1 MTMIKLK
8 RTSII
13 FLLVISISIILFYNN
28 SSNSSRVNVTF
39 VPSIIW
45 ILFPL
50 CTNPKAPYFLKIDSG
65 ATNSSFLTV
74 TLNLVTQ
81 LVTDSIFSFPP
92 KACRYPSGL
101 GKSPVDS
108 LDSLG
113 SFEGSSYLF
122 LFRES

>member
-1 MTMIKLK
+1 
-8 RTSII
+8 
-13 FLLVISISIILFYNN
+13 
-28 SSNSSRVNVTF
+28 
-39 VPSIIW
+39 PSIIW

-108 LDSLG
+108 LDTLG
-113 SFEGSSYLF
+113 SFEGRSEEHTSELQSRFDLVCRLLLEKKKQQKRQECHY
-122 LFRES
+122 